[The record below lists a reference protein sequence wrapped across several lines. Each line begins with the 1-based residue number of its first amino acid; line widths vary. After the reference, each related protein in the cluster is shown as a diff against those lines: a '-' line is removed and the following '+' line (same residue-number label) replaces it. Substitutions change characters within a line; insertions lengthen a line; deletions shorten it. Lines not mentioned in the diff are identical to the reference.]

1 VKIMTTLAPSVDAL
15 SRLRAAL
22 DAPEDHAQFVELPA
36 VTYLMIDGLGPPETP
51 AFTDAVHAVY
61 GITYALRQGLRHD
74 GLALDPIAPLE
85 ALWRS
90 STGEVWRPEAPHEW
104 NWTVMI
110 AQPAE
115 VTRDRLRAARE
126 QARARRRTPALDR
139 ARLEVFEEGLAGQI
153 LHVGPYIAEWPAQ
166 ARLLSELHAAGYEPV
181 GPHHE
186 IYLETP
192 RSTAEARL
200 RTILRQQIRHA

>member
-1 VKIMTTLAPSVDAL
+1 MTTLAPSADAL
-15 SRLRAAL
+15 SSLHAAL
-22 DAPEDHAQFVELPA
+22 DAATGHAQIVELPA
-36 VTYLMIDGLGPPETP
+36 VSYLMIDGLGPPQAT

-61 GITYALRQGLRHD
+61 GITYALREALRHA
-74 GLALDPIAPLE
+74 GSSIGAIAPLE

-90 STGEVWRPEAPHEW
+90 STGEAWRPEAPHEW
-104 NWTVMI
+104 NWTIMI
-110 AQPAE
+110 AQPPE
-115 VTRDRLRAARE
+115 ITRDLLRAARE

-153 LHVGPYIAEWPAQ
+153 LHIGPYLAEWPTQ
-166 ARLLSELHAAGYEPV
+166 ARMLSELRAGGYEPV

-192 RSTAEARL
+192 RSTPEERL